1 MHNFYKKP
9 ALPPSM
15 DDSNARK
22 TLKAFA
28 LSSFLNDLGSDM
40 VYPVW
45 PLFVTSVLGGSM
57 TFLGFIDGLGEALV
71 SFSQAGSGY
80 LSDRLQKRKVFIWVG
95 YIFASVSRIGYAAS
109 FSVNHLVPFR
119 ILDRLGK
126 IRGAPRDAMLADIS
140 TRKTRGAAFGFLRA
154 LDNLGAVCGI
164 LVCIALVQK
173 IGYRPLFLVAA
184 FPSLLGA
191 FFILSLIKEKKTGS
205 AYVSISLK
213 DLTPNLKLFFF
224 LSAVFGVGAFSYS
237 FMLIFAKD
245 SGYSTGFIPVLY
257 LIFTATASVFSYP
270 FGKMADRTS
279 RKTVLTIAFG
289 LFGLL
294 CAGFVACGGTDP
306 QRSTYAI
313 IPLFFLYGMHKG
325 ALDPVQRTL
334 VSELAPPSRKAS
346 ILGAYQMVMGLC
358 AFVASLLAGLLW
370 DTYGM
375 TAPFMFTMT
384 TSAAA
389 ALLMTLVKE

>member
-1 MHNFYKKP
+1 MNENR
-9 ALPPSM
+9 S
-15 DDSNARK
+15 RR

-28 LSSFLNDLGSDM
+28 LASFLNDLGSDM

-57 TFLGFIDGLGEALV
+57 TFLGFLDGLGEALV
-71 SFSQAGSGY
+71 SFSQAGSGF
-80 LSDRLQKRKVFIWVG
+80 LSDRLQKRKVFIWLG
-95 YIFASVSRIGYAAS
+95 YVFASVSRIGYAAS
-109 FSVNHLVPFR
+109 ISIYHLVPFR
-119 ILDRLGK
+119 IMDRLGK
-126 IRGAPRDAMLADIS
+126 IRGAPRDAMLADLS
-140 TRKTRGAAFGFLRA
+140 TRKTRGAAFGFLRT

-164 LVCIALVQK
+164 LVCIAVVQK
-173 IGYRPLFLVAA
+173 IGYRPLFFVAA

-191 FFILSLIKEKKTGS
+191 FFILYLVKERKTGS
-205 AYVSISLK
+205 AYVSLSLK
-213 DLTPNLKLFFF
+213 DLTPNLKLFFI
-224 LSAVFGVGAFSYS
+224 LSAIFAVGAFSYS
-237 FMLIFAKD
+237 FMLIFARD

-257 LIFTATASVFSYP
+257 LIFTATASAFSYP

-279 RKTVLTIAFG
+279 RKTVLMIAFA

-294 CAGFVACGGTDP
+294 CAGFAVCGGTDP
-306 QRSTYAI
+306 QKSAYAI
-313 IPLFFLYGMHKG
+313 IPLLFLYGMHKG

-358 AFVASLLAGLLW
+358 AFAASMIAGLLW

-375 TAPFMFTMT
+375 TAPFMFAMA
-384 TSAAA
+384 TSTVA
-389 ALLMTLVKE
+389 ALLVAFVEE